1 MLATEL
7 DIVTS
12 YYAAI
17 MGQVASSVDSAIGF
31 IENHAF
37 SATGFAFSAT
47 GFEVTEPDG
56 SNPNRFNGVFVE
68 IGEGTDGRSVYQQQ
82 NDKRCLAWHNGC
94 WRYYSY
100 YDGQPGVSFPEKCTF
115 YVQSEAASP
124 LEIPP
129 DAQWQVHESVTS
141 KFRQVHGA
149 GCRGA
154 SSFPVRI
161 AKENSVQ
168 KQPVD
173 FLVVGSSVAA
183 ARKGWSSMLRQELSA
198 RGKTSVNAATSGN
211 NTSRTIGDLRR
222 ALSKYQPKVVI
233 IGLSPANEGL
243 KRAQDEQEARAIG
256 RQFEQGSQALVH
268 LAKSS
273 GAQVVI
279 GSVYPNQSY
288 QEFHY
293 KVLMEV
299 YAHQHDWGAPVLE
312 FLPAT
317 QDGSGRWLEGIW
329 QDKSHP
335 NQIGHRLMFEAI
347 DIGQLM
353 CLCDGAQQLANL

>member
-1 MLATEL
+1 MEIAP
-7 DIVTS
+7 D
-12 YYAAI
+12 AQW
-17 MGQVASSVDSAIGF
+17 QVHSSVMSHFRGASSFSVHIVDKATSSAD
-31 IENHAF
+31 
-37 SATGFAFSAT
+37 SVFAFSAT
-47 GFEVTEPDG
+47 GFEATEPNDL
-56 SNPNRFNGVFVE
+56 NPNRFNGVFVD
-68 IGEGTDGRSVYQQQ
+68 IGDRKDGRGVFQQRD
-82 NDKRCLAWHNGC
+82 DKRCLAWHNGC
-94 WRYYSY
+94 WRYYSH
-100 YDGQPGVSFPEKCTF
+100 YDQLSGIFPEKCTF